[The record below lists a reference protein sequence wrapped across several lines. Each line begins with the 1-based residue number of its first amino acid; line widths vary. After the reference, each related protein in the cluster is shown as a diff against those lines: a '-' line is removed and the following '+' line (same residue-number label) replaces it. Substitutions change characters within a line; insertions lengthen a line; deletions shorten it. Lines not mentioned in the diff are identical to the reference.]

1 MAKQSGLHQIKGK
14 VGEFSYYKSAGVNG
28 GLIRSINQGLSE
40 RVKNGEEYANARLN
54 NQEFA
59 AAANVAGLLGKMV
72 IPKFRPMILP
82 FSQSRMAKGLFA
94 MARQNTGNWGER
106 VVDTS
111 NTQQICE
118 LLTAQSKRDFN
129 EFLYFSVNRPSESQ
143 INIEVGWNGAQATLM
158 NSLGITDITVSLSLY
173 HLATGKWNSAARAM
187 QKGYFVRP
195 TLRYPYDVYEVV
207 AGQNDSAGENI
218 PVIRFAPTSD
228 YNGHQIIILVAMPL
242 RTINGVPHVL
252 QEYCSFVALPLP
264 EFVAP

>member
-14 VGEFSYYKSAGVNG
+14 VGEFSYYKSTGVPG

-82 FSQSRMAKGLFA
+82 FSQSRMAKGLLA
-94 MARQNTGNWGER
+94 MARQNTGYWGER
-106 VVDTS
+106 VVNTS

-129 EFLYFSVNRPSESQ
+129 EFLYASVIRPSESQ
-143 INIEVGWNGAQATLM
+143 VNIEVGWNAEQATLM
-158 NSLGITDITVSLSLY
+158 TSLGISQMTVSYSMY

-187 QKGYFVRP
+187 QKGYFIRP
-195 TLRYPYDVYEVV
+195 THRYLYDGYEVET
-207 AGQNDSAGENI
+207 GISDSASENV
-218 PVIRFAPTSD
+218 PLIRFAPTSD
-228 YNGHQIIILVAMPL
+228 YNGHQLLILVAMPI
-242 RTINGVPHVL
+242 RTISGAGHIL
-252 QEYCSFVALPLP
+252 QEYCSFVALPIP
-264 EFVAP
+264 EYVAP

>member
-14 VGEFSYYKSAGVNG
+14 VGEFSYYKSTGVDG

-82 FSQSRMAKGLFA
+82 FSQSRMAKGLLA
-94 MARQNTGNWGER
+94 MARQNTGNWGQR

-118 LLTAQSKRDFN
+118 LLTAQSKRDFYN
-129 EFLYFSVNRPSESQ
+129 FLELSVSRESLSQLSVSIGWSSEQSTSM
-143 INIEVGWNGAQATLM
+143 A
-158 NSLGITDITVSLSLY
+158 SLGIDGMVVSLSVY

-195 TLRYPYDVYEVV
+195 TLRYPVNGAEVLE
-207 AGQNDSAGENI
+207 GSDFNETESI
-218 PVIRFAPTSD
+218 PVINFSPSSL
-228 YNGHQIIILVAMPL
+228 YEGHQILVLVAMPS
-242 RTINGVPHVL
+242 RSINDIGHTL

-264 EFVAP
+264 EYVAP